1 MLYIVEKPAI
11 KRKIEQFVKS
21 DDEVITIF
29 GKDGVYDHVI
39 PKGIPNNAASLDDLI
54 KHNCL
59 DESISFG
66 VLDFYMAKAV
76 LGKDGDNF
84 RKNLINTAKN
94 HNKVHF
100 IVDPGFMASVA
111 NQLIKDYLSDIDIL
125 CSVDLFVD
133 WTDESILK
141 LLRAKSA

>member
-1 MLYIVEKPAI
+1 MLYIVEKPVI
-11 KRKIEQFVKS
+11 KRKIEKFLNP

-39 PKGIPNNAASLDDLI
+39 PESMPNNAASLDDLI
-54 KHNCL
+54 KHNDL

-66 VLDFYMAKAV
+66 VLDYFMAKAV
-76 LGKDGDNF
+76 LGKDGERF

-100 IVDPGFMASVA
+100 IVDPDFMVSVA
-111 NQLIKDYLSDIDIL
+111 NQLIKNHLNNINVK
-125 CSVDLFVD
+125 CSVDSVDD
-133 WTDESILK
+133 WTNESILK
-141 LLRAKSA
+141 VLSAKSA